1 MTARGMWHRETVA
14 ELLLASLLPVAL
26 VWLGLAGGAGLL
38 RLAVFLVVAGIWHVI
53 WMLARAQPPSLAGT
67 VTALALAV
75 LAPGDL
81 GLLALILSTSF
92 GVVVAELAF
101 GGWGR
106 NVLNPATVALA
117 FMGFGFPAA
126 PWPELPVQIGWAALP
141 ALAIG
146 LGTGIMA
153 PGLVLGALLALGAG
167 WAAGLP
173 VAAVFPA
180 AAGVLAL
187 LVADPVA
194 SASTRLGRWLNGLLY
209 GGLVSL
215 FLALWTGAAA
225 VQLAVYA
232 ALFVSLAAPLCDEIA
247 ITLWLLQRKR
257 RHG

>member
-1 MTARGMWHRETVA
+1 MIRGIWDRETVA
-14 ELLLASLLPVAL
+14 ELLILSLFPVGA
-26 VWLGLAGGAGLL
+26 VWLGLEGAGGLL
-38 RLAVFLVVAGIWHVI
+38 RLAVFLAVAGAWHVI
-53 WMLARAQPPSLAGT
+53 WMLARAQPPSLYGT

-75 LAPGDL
+75 LAPEGL
-81 GLLALILSTSF
+81 GPVALILSTSF

-117 FMGFGFPAA
+117 FAGFGFPSV
-126 PWPELPVQIGWAALP
+126 PWPDLPVQIGWAAVP

-146 LGTGIMA
+146 MVTGIMA
-153 PGLVLGALLALGAG
+153 PGLVLGAALALAAG
-167 WAAGLP
+167 WLAGLP

-180 AAGVLAL
+180 VAGVLAL

-209 GGLVSL
+209 GGLVCL
-215 FLALWTGAAA
+215 FLALWSGAAA
-225 VQLAVYA
+225 VQLAVSA

-247 ITLWLLQRKR
+247 ITLWLHDRKR